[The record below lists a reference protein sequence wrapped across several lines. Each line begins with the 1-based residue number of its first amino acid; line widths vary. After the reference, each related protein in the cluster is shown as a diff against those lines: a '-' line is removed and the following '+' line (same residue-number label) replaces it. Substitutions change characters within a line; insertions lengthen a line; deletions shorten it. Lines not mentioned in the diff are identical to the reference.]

1 MSAATAMKFTP
12 RRIGR
17 VLLIVNPASRRAARM
32 RRKALKA
39 FAEAAVE
46 CDAMSTEAPGHAA
59 TIAKTH
65 AHKYDAVFTLGGDGT
80 VMEVLGALGHQGP
93 PVGVLA
99 GGTANV
105 VARTFRIPLN
115 PARAVPILLNGDE
128 ARIDLGR
135 LGDGRRFAIGVGVGL
150 DATMISEAP
159 ARLKKRFGFMAYVI
173 GGFKAVLRN
182 QKFHLRLTVDGVL
195 FERNASAVLVANFG
209 AVLNDLGSFRDR
221 IVRHDGLL
229 NACVFSPASFGD
241 ALRLLGR
248 MIRKDFRA
256 DPCLFYKSGREFR
269 IETSP
274 GMPAQADGELML
286 PGTPLSVSVDPLAGC
301 LLIPRR
307 E

>member
-173 GGFKAVLRN
+173 GGFK
-182 QKFHLRLTVDGVL
+182 T
-195 FERNASAVLVANFG
+195 G
-209 AVLNDLGSFRDR
+209 AFPKQIIKS
-221 IVRHDGLL
+221 
-229 NACVFSPASFGD
+229 
-241 ALRLLGR
+241 LLGGGVVCEW
-248 MIRKDFRA
+248 A
-256 DPCLFYKSGREFR
+256 WSWGSGG
-269 IETSP
+269 P
-274 GMPAQADGELML
+274 LWAGGY
-286 PGTPLSVSVDPLAGC
+286 PLST
-301 LLIPRR
+301 
-307 E
+307 

>member
-1 MSAATAMKFTP
+1 MSAATAMKFTS

-65 AHKYDAVFTLGGDGT
+65 AHKYDAVFPLGGDGT

-173 GGFKAVLRN
+173 GGFQRGCWH
-182 QKFHLRLTVDGVL
+182 QK
-195 FERNASAVLVANFG
+195 
-209 AVLNDLGSFRDR
+209 
-221 IVRHDGLL
+221 IQ
-229 NACVFSPASFGD
+229 
-241 ALRLLGR
+241 
-248 MIRKDFRA
+248 IR
-256 DPCLFYKSGREFR
+256 
-269 IETSP
+269 
-274 GMPAQADGELML
+274 
-286 PGTPLSVSVDPLAGC
+286 LSVGRAGYECPPPAGVGAHPPAGPPQLA
-301 LLIPRR
+301 P
-307 E
+307 